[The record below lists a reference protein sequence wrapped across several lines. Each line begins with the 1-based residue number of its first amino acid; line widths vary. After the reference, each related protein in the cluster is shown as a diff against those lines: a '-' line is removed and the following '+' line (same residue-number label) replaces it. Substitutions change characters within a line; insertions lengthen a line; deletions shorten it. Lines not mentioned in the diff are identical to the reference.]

1 VTAPSSTSPIP
12 PRWIAPWLALLAPLY
27 VISPLALLA
36 LPQLRRLP
44 RPALWVLG
52 FYAFSQQ
59 LPALFTPEPLLAS
72 VLALARTLLMFGLI
86 GVGVALGDSQR
97 LRPFAI
103 GLGITFVTALGYS
116 LTSGADI
123 FSSRLSHPYMTSITL
138 GIGGAFGIWIAL
150 FIQGRLWWRLPLGVL
165 SLSVLLLSGSRG
177 PLAAAV
183 VGCLVGLSVQ
193 WKRRNS
199 LVLLLG
205 ASLLGGGVL
214 LGDRL
219 GLQAISRLNSVD
231 ASGRDAIW
239 YNTLG
244 VINGHPLAGIG
255 SYRLGKYISKSDLNC
270 KFNNNVNILKCPKF
284 VGSLGNPW
292 SIAHNGLLQILA
304 ETGPFGSTGLLLL
317 LSSALVMSL
326 YSKNSITS
334 SVFFGS
340 IFLNIY
346 DNTFLVPSPFFA
358 EITFICVGL
367 NLVSLR
373 SLSLRPLA
381 VTFSTV
387 CVFIFP
393 MSFGIIQIHN
403 MPTASVQFLN
413 HSAYYSPGREYYVS
427 VVYRIPKGNYN
438 LSINLCSN
446 NCKEIFS
453 SVFTSD
459 SGKSPT
465 IIYRRLIDDEPAV
478 SMQLRLYR
486 ADYSYGGIPLL
497 QNSWNLK

>member
-1 VTAPSSTSPIP
+1 
-12 PRWIAPWLALLAPLY
+12 
-27 VISPLALLA
+27 LA

-59 LPALFTPEPLLAS
+59 VPALFTPEPLLAS

-97 LRPFAI
+97 LKPFAI
-103 GLGITFVTALGYS
+103 GLGIVFVTALGYS

-138 GIGGAFGIWIAL
+138 GIGGAFGIWMAL

-165 SLSVLLLSGSRG
+165 SLGVLLLSGSRG

-183 VGCLVGLSVQ
+183 VGCLVGLSIQ
-193 WKRRNS
+193 WGRRSS

-239 YNTLG
+239 YNTLD
-244 VINGHPLAGIG
+244 VINHHNLVGIG
-255 SYRLGKYISKSDLNC
+255 SYRLGKYISGSDTNC
-270 KFNNNVNILKCPKF
+270 KFNNSADTSKCPKF
-284 VGSLGNPW
+284 IESLGNPW

-304 ETGPFGSTGLLLL
+304 ETGPFGSTGFLLLI
-317 LSSALVMSL
+317 SSALMISL

-334 SVFFGS
+334 SILFGS
-340 IFLNIY
+340 IFFNIY
-346 DNTFLVPSPFFA
+346 DNTFIVPSPFFA
-358 EITFICVGL
+358 EITFVCIGL
-367 NLVSLR
+367 DLIGLKSLDWR
-373 SLSLRPLA
+373 SLIVA
-381 VTFSTV
+381 FFVA
-387 CVFIFP
+387 CIFIFP
-393 MSFGIIQIHN
+393 MLLGLIQVHN
-403 MPTASVQFLN
+403 KPTANIQFLN
-413 HSAYYSPGREYYVS
+413 HSTYYSHDKEYYIA
-427 VVYRIPKGNYN
+427 VVFKVPKGNYN
-438 LSINLCSN
+438 VSINICNIS
-446 NCKEIFS
+446 CKEIFS
-453 SVFTSD
+453 SAFTAEN
-459 SGKSPT
+459 GKSPV
-465 IIYRRLIDDEPAV
+465 IIYRKPVDKESGTSI
-478 SMQLRLYR
+478 QLRLYR
-486 ADYSYGGIPLL
+486 ADFSYGGIPIF
-497 QNSWNLK
+497 QNSWNLN